1 MTRREQLQEQYEDA
15 LFALLMDDLA
25 AIEGQ
30 AALEENERLKN
41 DPEYAVPTDVRQ
53 RCLKT
58 ISQCCMKTTLRRTG
72 KALRR
77 GFSRVAVIGMICMLL
92 FTTAFAASPTFRANT
107 LNLVM
112 EVFED
117 STEFRFSSSNSG
129 SSSFSEDFNVDV
141 TVNWVPEGYT
151 LVDQTE
157 DKFLNATCYRSET
170 GDELLI
176 NVFKGRNGTLSI
188 DTEDAQVEHLTIQGR
203 DSLLALKEGV
213 AQLVWGN
220 EDGPYKVAIILEGIE
235 TEEDVQN
242 LLKIAEDLTFE
253 IV

>member
-25 AIEGQ
+25 ATEGQ

-58 ISQCCMKTTLRRTG
+58 ISRCCTKKTLRRTG
-72 KALRR
+72 RVLCR
-77 GFSRVAVIGMICMLL
+77 GFGRVAVMGMICMLL
-92 FTTAFAASPTFRANT
+92 FTTAFAASPTFRAYT

-117 STEFRFSSSNSG
+117 STAISFSNSNTEN
-129 SSSFSEDFNVDV
+129 SSFSEDFNVD
-141 TVNWVPEGYT
+141 VNWVPEGYT
-151 LVDQTE
+151 LVDQSE
-157 DKFLNATCYRSET
+157 DPFLSSLRYRSET
-170 GDELLI
+170 GDEILI
-176 NVFKGRNGTLSI
+176 NVFKGENGVLYV
-188 DTEDAQVEHLTIQGR
+188 DTEDAQVEHLTIQGC
-203 DSLLALKEGV
+203 DGLLVLKAGD

-242 LLKIAEDLTFE
+242 LLKIAENLTFG
-253 IV
+253 ID